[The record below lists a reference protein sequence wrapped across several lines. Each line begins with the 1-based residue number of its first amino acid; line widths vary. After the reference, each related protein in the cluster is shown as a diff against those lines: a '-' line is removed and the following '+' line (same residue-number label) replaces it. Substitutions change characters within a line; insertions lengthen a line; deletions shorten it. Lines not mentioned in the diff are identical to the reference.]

1 MAEIEDKDHQT
12 ALPDET
18 ATDAAGEAAAQHEG
32 EDVDAL
38 DPELAI
44 PRGDEVL
51 AVTEALLFATTQPL
65 STKRLS
71 ILMNG
76 VPVDEISDALE
87 ILRDRYDSPQCGLV
101 LMEVAGGWQ
110 MATRPT
116 TSDWVLRLH
125 KHRKK
130 NPLTP
135 SLMESLAIIAYK
147 QPITRADVE
156 AIRGVDCGNAVRALQ
171 DAGLCEVVGRKDVAG
186 RPPLYGTTETFL
198 KIFGLRSIE
207 ELPSA
212 GELRAVMEAPMKDS
226 RKDQPEEKTPEGD
239 GAPDQVGE
247 ATEPQAQESPET
259 PDQEKAPE

>member
-1 MAEIEDKDHQT
+1 MPAEQ
-12 ALPDET
+12 AR
-18 ATDAAGEAAAQHEG
+18 EG
-32 EDVDAL
+32 EDPDAL

-44 PRGDEVL
+44 PRGDEVS
-51 AVTEALLFATTQPL
+51 AVLEALLFATTQPL
-65 STKRLS
+65 SVKRLAV
-71 ILMNG
+71 LMNG
-76 VPVDEISDALE
+76 VPTDEIEAALVE
-87 ILRDRYDSPQCGLV
+87 LNERYEDPRCGLV

-110 MATRPT
+110 VATRPK

-147 QPITRADVE
+147 QPLTRADVE

-171 DAGLCEVVGRKDVAG
+171 DAGLVEVVGRKDVAG
-186 RPPLYGTTETFL
+186 RPPIYGTTESFL

-212 GELRAVMEAPMKDS
+212 GELRAVMEAPMKDG
-226 RKDQPEEKTPEGD
+226 RIE
-239 GAPDQVGE
+239 GE
-247 ATEPQAQESPET
+247 ATEDNSDQANEEDQSSEPLGSEGSAPPADDQPAETDSESENET
-259 PDQEKAPE
+259 ESVAPEEKDKLPE